1 MPLREAGFTLI
12 ELLVVILVIGILAA
26 FAIPSFLS
34 QRAKSQDACVKSQ
47 LRAAHTAMIIYS
59 TQNNGSFV
67 GATLVQLNRIETTIP
82 TRAAPIA
89 ADRKGCWGAT
99 SFAVLRNAAANAG
112 CGTAVNATNFC
123 IRIISASTVRYN
135 VVRAAN
141 GTITRNCYVPAGA
154 KRGGCPT
161 SNRW

>member
-1 MPLREAGFTLI
+1 ML
-12 ELLVVILVIGILAA
+12 ELLVVILIIGVLAA
-26 FAIPSFLS
+26 IAIPSFLS
-34 QRAKSQDACVKSQ
+34 QRAKSQDACVKSL
-47 LRAAHTAMIIYS
+47 LRTAQTAANVYYTD
-59 TQNNGSFV
+59 NNGSFV
-67 GATLVQLNRIETTIP
+67 GMTLARLNTIEKSIP

-123 IRIISASTVRYN
+123 IRIISATSVRYN
-135 VVRAAN
+135 LARAAN
-141 GTITRNCYVPAGA
+141 GAITRSCYVPAGR

-161 SNRW
+161 TNRW